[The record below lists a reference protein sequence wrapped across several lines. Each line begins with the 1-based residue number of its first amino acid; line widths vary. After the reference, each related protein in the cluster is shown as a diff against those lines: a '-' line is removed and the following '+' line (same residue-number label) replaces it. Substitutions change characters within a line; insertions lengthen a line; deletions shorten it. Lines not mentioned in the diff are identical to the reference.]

1 MRCTKTIRVSFLTKQ
16 AILKLHTLAK
26 CWLNDTVKHKG
37 FNNDCIEISKNV
49 RCRHPIFDRHM
60 ILSFMVHLV
69 FNVKGKHLAVVFIK
83 ALKIIQFKEEIDQ
96 RAHGDVPLQ
105 ILCE

>member
-1 MRCTKTIRVSFLTKQ
+1 
-16 AILKLHTLAK
+16 
-26 CWLNDTVKHKG
+26 
-37 FNNDCIEISKNV
+37 
-49 RCRHPIFDRHM
+49 M